1 MSNFV
6 ELTNFDD
13 GDVALINID
22 RIEFVSPHE
31 KGGTVLVTYDGRG
44 LRGEDRFYHVR
55 EPYKFVRQKI
65 FRCNHFSSISSLT
78 FDFIEKARCVICDD
92 LCRHPRECLDQ
103 DKLDDQC
110 ENCPLHDLL
119 A

>member
-1 MSNFV
+1 MSNFI

-65 FRCNHFSSISSLT
+65 FRCNVSSSISSIT
-78 FDFIEKARCVICDD
+78 FDFIEKTKCVICDD

-103 DKLDDQC
+103 DKLDEKC
-110 ENCPLHDLL
+110 ENCPLCDLL